1 MTEFSS
7 ADISN
12 LPTSLDM
19 PTKLLPIVIIGAG
32 GIISDAHLPAY
43 KKAGFKVLGIYD
55 PIKEKAENCQK
66 NFGIEKIC
74 ENVNT
79 FIQTIKQS
87 KPTGAKGT
95 FIKKISISST
105 MGVSLNC
112 EII

>member
-7 ADISN
+7 NDISN

-32 GIISDAHLPAY
+32 GIVSDAHLPAY

-66 NFGIEKIC
+66 NFGIEKIYNS
-74 ENVNT
+74 EEEALMEQDVVFDIAVPPQVLLNVV
-79 FIQTIKQS
+79 
-87 KPTGAKGT
+87 
-95 FIKKISISST
+95 KKLPNNSI
-105 MGVSLNC
+105 
-112 EII
+112 